1 MNKTMLPQD
10 NLTYNYKSD
19 PMVKIGVLGMVD
31 DNIGISKYGV
41 ISIKKNAFI
50 NTFIEAQRLNLSE
63 EKKCFDTCG

>member
-1 MNKTMLPQD
+1 MDTMNKTMLPQD

-41 ISIKKNAFI
+41 ISIKK
-50 NTFIEAQRLNLSE
+50 
-63 EKKCFDTCG
+63 KCFYKHIYRSTKAQPIRRKKVF